1 MMQVCDD
8 EPFFGV
14 SPFGNETITK
24 ECVHY
29 LKELSPTLKDVFS
42 YCEFGNKFFL
52 CEELFSE
59 IITEEGLCYTFN
71 ILNSTDLF
79 EEEE

>member
-8 EPFFGV
+8 EPFLGV
-14 SPFGNETITK
+14 ALIGNETIGK
-24 ECVHY
+24 ECIDY
-29 LKELSPTLKDVFS
+29 LRELSPTLDDVFS
-42 YCEFGNKFFL
+42 YCEFGNKLFS

-71 ILNSTDLF
+71 ILNSTELF